1 MLSGG
6 GRITTLALDDIYNIE
21 SVDRRTFVYTSKDV
35 FRCEQKLYEVESAFG
50 DSGLVL
56 LYGYFVGWFVKANW
70 YLVFAF
76 VAAVYIVAVVLDIV
90 RVKKMWTLL
99 IPHLRRKEGN
109 QKLNELFISR
119 DLEAY
124 TLGATPYIFLKVS
137 VM

>member
-21 SVDRRTFVYTSKDV
+21 SVDRRTFVYTSKDI

-70 YLVFAF
+70 YS
-76 VAAVYIVAVVLDIV
+76 VYIVAVVLDIV
-90 RVKKMWTLL
+90 RVKKMWILL

-119 DLEAY
+119 DFEA
-124 TLGATPYIFLKVS
+124 
-137 VM
+137 